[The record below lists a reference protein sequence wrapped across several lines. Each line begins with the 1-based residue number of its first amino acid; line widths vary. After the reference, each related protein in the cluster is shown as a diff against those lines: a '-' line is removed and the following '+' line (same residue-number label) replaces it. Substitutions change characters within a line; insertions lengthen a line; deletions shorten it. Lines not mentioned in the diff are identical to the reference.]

1 MLLLG
6 ERHGEKRM
14 KTKFSTKKL
23 VATAVLTALTTATTF
38 AIKIPTI
45 ATEGYVNVGDA
56 VVMFASITL
65 GPAVGFIAGGLGS
78 CLSDLISG
86 YPHWILPTFIIKG
99 IEGLLVALIFRLFKK
114 TKLNEYVSA
123 GISAAIGAVVMVAGY
138 FAASAIMKGSVAV
151 ALTGVPGNCLQGLFG
166 VILSEVLLVAAKKT
180 KITEKLQSDF
190 GSDGNKDKKTEK
202 EGVKSEENKAGDDT
216 DGK

>member
-1 MLLLG
+1 
-6 ERHGEKRM
+6 M

-23 VATAVLTALTTATTF
+23 VTIAVLTALTTVATF

-45 ATEGYVNVGDA
+45 ATEGYVNVGDT
-56 VVMFASITL
+56 VVMFAAITL
-65 GPAVGFIAGGLGS
+65 GPIAGFIAGGLGS
-78 CLSDLISG
+78 CLADLISG

-123 GISAAIGAVVMVAGY
+123 GISAVIGAVVMVAGY
-138 FAASAIMKGSVAV
+138 FVASTIMKGSAAV
-151 ALTGVPGNCLQGLFG
+151 ALTGVPGNCLQGLFS

-180 KITEKLQSDF
+180 KITDKLEFDF
-190 GSDGNKDKKTEK
+190 GSGKDKNEK
-202 EGVKSEENKAGDDT
+202 AEENGEKSDEKSEGDGSD
-216 DGK
+216 DKEE